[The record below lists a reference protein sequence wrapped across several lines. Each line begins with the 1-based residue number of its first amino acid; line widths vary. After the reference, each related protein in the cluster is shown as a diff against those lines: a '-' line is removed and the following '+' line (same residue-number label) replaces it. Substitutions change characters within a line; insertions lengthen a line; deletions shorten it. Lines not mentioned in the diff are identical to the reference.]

1 MAGQQALCVGA
12 VQCESMK
19 WLGKAIILVLL
30 IVPAI
35 IVVVFLIPLSGLC
48 LIGDAVS
55 RRIAARKLRRRMHR
69 AGRVISWA
77 ELEERLRAD
86 VNGARVAA
94 RSGGRIVVAGS
105 ADVRG
110 GLAIADLHAAVPV
123 PVVGTL
129 ARVVNGMGSFNDSDG
144 AVWWVSR
151 SVVEWAKS
159 EGVSGVDDA
168 IEGLK
173 PEQMLLRRLQ
183 QPDFDRWCVWKP
195 LDVETGPALY
205 VAAFYGACGERAAR
219 DRIHALKQRNP
230 EVESVVVFTGI
241 ASLREEE
248 RLMFLRAVEEEG
260 PRSRDQR

>member
-1 MAGQQALCVGA
+1 
-12 VQCESMK
+12 MK
-19 WLGKAIILVLL
+19 WLGAILISVLL

-48 LIGDAVS
+48 LIGDALS
-55 RRIAARKLRRRMHR
+55 RRMAARRLRRRMHR

-77 ELEERLRAD
+77 ELEERLRTDA
-86 VNGARVAA
+86 NGASVAVG
-94 RSGGRIVVAGS
+94 SGSHAAAGS
-105 ADVRG
+105 AGVRG
-110 GLAIADLHAAVPV
+110 GLAVADLHAVAPV

-129 ARVVNGMGSFNDSDG
+129 VRAVDGIASFSDLDG

-173 PEQMLLRRLQ
+173 PEQKLMRRLQ
-183 QPDFDRWCVWKP
+183 HPDFDRWCVSKP

-205 VAAFYGACGERAAR
+205 IAAFYGARGERAAR
-219 DRIHALKQRNP
+219 DRIHAFKQRNLG
-230 EVESVVVFTGI
+230 VESVVVFTGI
-241 ASLREEE
+241 ASLSEEE
-248 RLMFLRAVEEEG
+248 RFMFLRAVEEERT
-260 PRSRDQR
+260 RSRD